1 MAATEHTNKPSNSWA
16 SVLLLPKTLW
26 GFMVVSCV
34 SMLSYA
40 LYTEKYQ
47 GLIPCALC
55 MTQRAFYLMLAL
67 TAIAALIHRPGK
79 IGTRVYAAFAIV
91 WADLGALTA
100 GRQVWLQHLP
110 DDQVP
115 ACGPSLGYML
125 ETLPIAETFK
135 TLMMGDGNCAEVQ
148 WTFMG
153 LSMPE
158 WSLVWFIS
166 FGLIA
171 VYLLITAK
179 DKPVTKQEPTIGQ
192 P

>member
-115 ACGPSLGYML
+115 ACGPSLGYM
-125 ETLPIAETFK
+125 
-135 TLMMGDGNCAEVQ
+135 Q

-158 WSLVWFIS
+158 WSLVWFVS